1 MTGPISWALF
11 ASVFSAVQ
19 YVMWKVQKKLA
30 PFEDP
35 ARLAWKK
42 EHDALTRVLGEVLTP
57 RLPGSAEDRGYRA
70 LPPASDG

>member
-1 MTGPISWALF
+1 
-11 ASVFSAVQ
+11 
-19 YVMWKVQKKLA
+19 MWKVQKKLA